1 MQRRTFLIAGALA
14 TGTLLVGCASSTRQQ
29 LRNNKQTL
37 PADSIALNA
46 WVEVATTGKVTVRIG
61 QSEMGQGI
69 QTALVMLVAEEM
81 DCGYENTGF
90 RFSGIDSVYGNV
102 AGIAAGVPFRP
113 DDDGMTARSM
123 RWFMRS
129 FARQVGVMMT
139 GGSSSVKDLWTPLR
153 EASAV
158 TRATLVE
165 AAAKQW
171 QVAASDIRVS
181 EGTLSTLSGLKMS
194 MGEAVTLLGKNPQP
208 ASNYRLK
215 TMEEF
220 KLIGTSP
227 IKVDGA
233 IKVNGKAIFGTDVRV
248 PNMLYA
254 AVKMAP
260 VLNANIEKIDARE
273 VQSLH
278 GVKGVV
284 QFDNAYGG
292 TGGVAVIADSY
303 WKAQQAVKKIQLTL
317 APHAL
322 ANFSSANNLADLKK
336 INDSES
342 GFNFWKIADANKVI
356 AESKHTLTAE
366 YTAPFLAHATMEPMN
381 CTVEY
386 RGDSATLWA
395 PTQVPGLARKTAAKI
410 LGLAEE
416 NVLINVTYLGSGFG
430 RRGEV
435 DFIAQAASI
444 AKQCKGQAVKVIWS
458 REEDMQHDFYRPAA
472 VARFSAALDDAGNI
486 TAWRSQSAA
495 QPIVP
500 AVMKRLFGLPAA
512 GPDKTTAEGAYD
524 QAYAFPA
531 VQVSHAATEQT
542 IPVGFWRSVGHSHQA
557 FFIESFM
564 DECAHAAKVDSLQYR
579 LNLLANRPRER
590 RVLELA
596 AEKAEWHKPLQPT
609 TDGVKKA
616 RGIALHESFGSI
628 VAQVVEVSVNSSNV
642 IRVHKVVCAID
653 CGIAVHPDIIAQQ
666 MESGIIFGL
675 SAALFGEIH
684 IENGQVKEKNFND
697 YRIVRISESPMIET
711 HIVQSNSH
719 PEGVGEPGVPPIAPA
734 VANAIFALTGQRL
747 RNLPLK
753 LAKQSS

>member
-14 TGTLLVGCASSTRQQ
+14 TGTLLVGCSSSTRQQ

-46 WVEVATTGKVTVRIG
+46 WVEVSTAGKVTVRIG

-102 AGIAAGVPFRP
+102 AGIAAGVPLRP

-153 EASAV
+153 EAAAV

-181 EGTLSTLSGLKMS
+181 EGMLSTSGGLKMS
-194 MGEAVTLLGKNPQP
+194 MGDAVTLLGKNPQP

-215 TMEEF
+215 TVEEF

-227 IKVDGA
+227 TKVDSA

-273 VQSLH
+273 AQSLH

-322 ANFSSANNLADLKK
+322 DNFSSANNLAELKK

-356 AESKHTLTAE
+356 TESKHTVTAE

-386 RGDSATLWA
+386 RGDSATLWV

-410 LGLAEE
+410 LDLAEE
-416 NVLINVTYLGSGFG
+416 NVIINVTYLGSGFG

-486 TAWRSQSAA
+486 AAWRSQSAA

-531 VQVSHAATEQT
+531 VQVSHVATEQT

-564 DECAHAAKVDSLQYR
+564 DECAHAAKADPLQYR

-590 RVLELA
+590 KVLELA

-609 TDGVKKA
+609 VDGVKKA

-628 VAQVVEVSVNSSNV
+628 VAQVVEVSVNPSNV

-675 SAALFGEIH
+675 SAALYGEIH

-697 YRIVRISESPMIET
+697 YRIVRITESPVIET
-711 HIVQSNSH
+711 HIVQSSAH

-734 VANAIFALTGQRL
+734 VANAIFSLTGQRL

>member
-1 MQRRTFLIAGALA
+1 
-14 TGTLLVGCASSTRQQ
+14 
-29 LRNNKQTL
+29 
-37 PADSIALNA
+37 
-46 WVEVATTGKVTVRIG
+46 
-61 QSEMGQGI
+61 
-69 QTALVMLVAEEM
+69 
-81 DCGYENTGF
+81 
-90 RFSGIDSVYGNV
+90 
-102 AGIAAGVPFRP
+102 
-113 DDDGMTARSM
+113 
-123 RWFMRS
+123 
-129 FARQVGVMMT
+129 
-139 GGSSSVKDLWTPLR
+139 
-153 EASAV
+153 
-158 TRATLVE
+158 
-165 AAAKQW
+165 
-171 QVAASDIRVS
+171 
-181 EGTLSTLSGLKMS
+181 
-194 MGEAVTLLGKNPQP
+194 
-208 ASNYRLK
+208 
-215 TMEEF
+215 
-220 KLIGTSP
+220 
-227 IKVDGA
+227 
-233 IKVNGKAIFGTDVRV
+233 
-248 PNMLYA
+248 
-254 AVKMAP
+254 MAP

-273 VQSLH
+273 AQSLH

-292 TGGVAVIADSY
+292 TGGIAVIADSY
-303 WKAQQAVKKIQLTL
+303 WIAQLAVKKIQLTL
-317 APHAL
+317 APHGL
-322 ANFSSANNLADLKK
+322 ANFSSANNLAELKK

-386 RGDSATLWA
+386 RGDSATLWV

-416 NVLINVTYLGSGFG
+416 NVIINVTYLGSGFG

-435 DFIAQAASI
+435 DFIAQAANI

-486 TAWRSQSAA
+486 AAWRSQSAA

-531 VQVSHAATEQT
+531 VQVSHVATEQT

-564 DECAHAAKVDSLQYR
+564 DECAHAAKADPLQYR
-579 LNLLANRPRER
+579 LNLLANSPRER

-596 AEKAEWHKPLQPT
+596 AEKAEWHKLLQPT
-609 TDGVKKA
+609 AEGHKKA
-616 RGIALHESFGSI
+616 RGIALHESFGSV
-628 VAQVVEVSVNSSNV
+628 VAQVVEVSVNPSNV

-675 SAALFGEIH
+675 SAALYGEIH

-697 YRIVRISESPMIET
+697 YRIVRIAESPVIET
-711 HIVQSNSH
+711 HIVQSSAH

-753 LAKQSS
+753 LEKQSS

>member
-102 AGIAAGVPFRP
+102 AGIVAGVPFRP

-153 EASAV
+153 EAAAV

-215 TMEEF
+215 TVEEF

-227 IKVDGA
+227 TKVDSA

-273 VQSLH
+273 ALSLH
-278 GVKGVV
+278 GVKGMV

-292 TGGVAVIADSY
+292 TGGVAVIADNY
-303 WKAQQAVKKIQLTL
+303 WKAQQAVKKIQLKL

-322 ANFSSANNLADLKK
+322 DNFSSANNLADLKK

-386 RGDSATLWA
+386 HGDSATLWV

-416 NVLINVTYLGSGFG
+416 NVIINVTYLGSGFG

-524 QAYAFPA
+524 QAYAFLA
-531 VQVSHAATEQT
+531 VQVSHVATEQT

-564 DECAHAAKVDSLQYR
+564 DECAHAAKADPLQYR

-596 AEKAEWHKPLQPT
+596 AEKAEWHKQLQPT

-675 SAALFGEIH
+675 SAALYGEIH

-697 YRIVRISESPMIET
+697 YRIVRISESPVIET
-711 HIVQSNSH
+711 HIVQSNAH

-734 VANAIFALTGQRL
+734 VSNAIFALTGQRL

-753 LAKQSS
+753 LEKQSS